1 MPSEDDHVQRN
12 TESQRVL
19 QEAREKARQKS
30 RYDSAKTRR
39 DLARLFEQKHGMPA
53 YPWQIDVSEALVLK
67 LDAVV
72 VAGTGAGKT
81 IPFMM
86 PLLLHP
92 EKFVLI
98 ISPLKI
104 LQEDQVSCIYLYTNA
119 SQLRQ
124 AKRFKKMGLKAAA
137 VNGDTYSRDLH
148 KVRHSATRL
157 TFFH

>member
-1 MPSEDDHVQRN
+1 
-12 TESQRVL
+12 
-19 QEAREKARQKS
+19 
-30 RYDSAKTRR
+30 
-39 DLARLFEQKHGMPA
+39 
-53 YPWQIDVSEALVLK
+53 
-67 LDAVV
+67 V

-104 LQEDQVSCIYLYTNA
+104 LQEDQVSCIYLYINA

-124 AKRFKKMGLKAAA
+124 AKRFKQMGLKAAA
-137 VNGDTYSRDLH
+137 VNGDLH

-157 TFFH
+157 AFFH